1 MKTFIPKQ
9 PKQVRERIEAKLDER
24 IVKRL
29 EQYCRYLE
37 SDRDYVLAEALEL
50 IFRKDK
56 GFGEWLARQG
66 APVAAQTATPGAS
79 AARREGKS
87 GAV

>member
-1 MKTFIPKQ
+1 MMKSFIPKQ

-24 IVKRL
+24 LVRRL

-37 SDRDYVLAEALEL
+37 SDREYVLAQALEL

-56 GFGEWLARQG
+56 GFVEWLSRQQP
-66 APVAAQTATPGAS
+66 AVLTEPDAVT
-79 AARREGKS
+79 ARRTQAKP
-87 GAV
+87 

>member
-24 IVKRL
+24 LVQRL

-37 SDRDYVLAEALEL
+37 SDRDYVLTQALEL

-56 GFGEWLARQG
+56 GFTEWLSRQG
-66 APVAAQTATPGAS
+66 AMAPAETAPAIPGAT
-79 AARREGKS
+79 ARREGRS
-87 GAV
+87 